1 MKQLMNTLLTMMVS
15 MSLVLTPALAHADP
29 PAESEECQEPV
40 AVTTPCS
47 GVLLPP
53 TAATEGLRCLSV
65 TVPRLRAE
73 VEFLTTTYTSREA
86 RYQLL
91 LDAERTRGDRLFTQ
105 LQEASGMTAPK
116 WYEHPIFWFS
126 VGFVVAG
133 ATTVGITYAVNSN

>member
-1 MKQLMNTLLTMMVS
+1 MKQFIHYVS
-15 MSLVLTPALAHADP
+15 SMLVSVSLVLTPVLAHADP
-29 PAESEECQEPV
+29 PSQECQEPV

-53 TAATEGLRCLSV
+53 TAAAEGLRCLSV
-65 TVPRLRAE
+65 NVPRLQAE
-73 VEFLTTTYTSREA
+73 IDFLRTTYTSRET

-91 LDAERTRGDRLFTQ
+91 LDAERTRGDRLFEQ
-105 LQEASGMTAPK
+105 LQDAAGMTAPK